1 MSYFNAAKELL
12 EWSLLV
18 GDTEDKW
25 VEFSPLWPIDTA
37 RINDKRPAYVKTH
50 VPDGWVKNMTGE
62 DDCDVYF
69 LVRIKQEANQK
80 WHQWNNAP
88 SVIKAALDV
97 DHSADGNDSSQS
109 GNETAGEAV
118 IDSAHD
124 NTGKGVETA

>member
-1 MSYFNAAKELL
+1 MSYFKAANDLL
-12 EWSLLV
+12 GWSLSQ
-18 GDTEDKW
+18 GNDW
-25 VEFSPLWPIDTA
+25 VEYSPLWPIDTA
-37 RINDKRPAYVKTH
+37 RVNDKRPAYVKTH

-80 WHQWNNAP
+80 WHQWKNAP

-109 GNETAGEAV
+109 GNYNSKKESDDAPV
-118 IDSAHD
+118 
-124 NTGKGVETA
+124 

>member
-18 GDTEDKW
+18 GDTEDQW

-69 LVRIKQEANQK
+69 LVRIKQEANQQF
-80 WHQWNNAP
+80 HQWRNAPSAIKGAMEIGTNNGNNSSPSGNDNSTKESNNAP
-88 SVIKAALDV
+88 V
-97 DHSADGNDSSQS
+97 
-109 GNETAGEAV
+109 
-118 IDSAHD
+118 
-124 NTGKGVETA
+124 